1 MTTKAELLKLLHNLP
16 DDATITLQIIMD
28 RGRTDSEGESMEA
41 SMVCSGDVDLEYS
54 NGEII
59 LTGDDD
65 A

>member
-1 MTTKAELLKLLHNLP
+1 
-16 DDATITLQIIMD
+16 
-28 RGRTDSEGESMEA
+28 MEA